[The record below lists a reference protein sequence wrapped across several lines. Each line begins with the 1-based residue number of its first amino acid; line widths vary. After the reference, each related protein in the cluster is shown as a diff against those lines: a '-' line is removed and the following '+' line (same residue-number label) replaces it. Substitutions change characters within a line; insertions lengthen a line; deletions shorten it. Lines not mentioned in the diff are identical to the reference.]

1 MQNIY
6 AYNLITILNCAKIKA
21 LRPHLKETSFFYDVP
36 FDELDPLQLEDVIK
50 VAGLYPLPFF
60 SLKTT
65 DKKCYL
71 EESMNI
77 KHLWQSVHLANPHH
91 TLTVAS
97 TLQGAHLYTDFCLT
111 NKHWELLKSKCR
123 SAISVVY
130 NTFKNPIKTIDYPP
144 PRLKRPIK

>member
-36 FDELDPLQLEDVIK
+36 FEELDPLKLEDVIK

-60 SLKTT
+60 SLRTT
-65 DKKCYL
+65 HKKCYL
-71 EESMNI
+71 EESLNI
-77 KHLWQSVHLANPHH
+77 KHLWQSVHLANHIHQTHH

-97 TLQGAHLYTDFCLT
+97 TLQGAHLYTDF
-111 NKHWELLKSKCR
+111 
-123 SAISVVY
+123 V
-130 NTFKNPIKTIDYPP
+130 
-144 PRLKRPIK
+144 